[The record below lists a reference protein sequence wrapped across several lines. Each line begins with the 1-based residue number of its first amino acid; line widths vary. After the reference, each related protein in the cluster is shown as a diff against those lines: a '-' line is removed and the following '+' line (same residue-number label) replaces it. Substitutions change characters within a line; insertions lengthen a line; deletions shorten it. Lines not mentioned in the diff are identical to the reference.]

1 MQITEQQRRQLAEDL
16 PRDVVKTREQAGQR
30 LSYVDGWYAVS
41 RANEVFGPDGWSY
54 ATREIREVYRGTRPG
69 RDGENTVIVYEAV
82 VAVTALGITRED
94 VGIGQCDASLK
105 ALAQGIE
112 KARKEAVTDG
122 LKRALRTFGPSFGLA
137 LYDKDQ
143 KDVGLSRAAMALRDA
158 LAASDDPDA
167 FARDHADELRSLEA
181 DERDELRALLVA
193 RRHEVTAQAA
203 LRAAAQPATQPA
215 AVTRD
220 AFGALDASAQ
230 VVQAAEVRALAPPAA
245 AEPAALVA
253 DIEVQ
258 VGRCGSVAQLADL
271 WIAARADVARLP
283 KAAQTR
289 AWRIVGQR
297 AQTLGSSAGAVR
309 AEVTRRDTTPPDG
322 PGGGQKPEAA
332 PQHAD
337 AQGSAQEAA
346 PAQGALA
353 MVPAWCCDVESME
366 RHVEGYAHAIAVERC
381 ARKHRTGLPRAAR
394 ELLALRLQRLSWDPQ
409 DGEITIESARELVAR
424 WIAQGPVERG
434 TRTSV
439 ATWVSDGVW
448 ASVTDAGRAAVTP

>member
-203 LRAAAQPATQPA
+203 LRAAAQPATI
-215 AVTRD
+215 TRET
-220 AFGALDASAQ
+220 LDAMDASTQA
-230 VVQAAEVRALAPPAA
+230 VRAAEVRALAPPPP
-245 AEPAALVA
+245 EPADLVA
-253 DIEVQ
+253 DIEIQ

-271 WIAARADVARLP
+271 WIACRADVACLP

-289 AWRIVGQR
+289 AWKLIGQR
-297 AQTLGSSAGAVR
+297 AEAIGTTAGHVR
-309 AEVTRRDTTPPDG
+309 AEVTRRDTPPRDDG
-322 PGGGQKPEAA
+322 PGGGQRPEVA

-337 AQGSAQEAA
+337 AQGSAQDAT

-353 MVPAWCCDVESME
+353 MVPAWCSDVESME
-366 RHVEGYAHAIAVERC
+366 RHVEGYTHQRAVERC

-394 ELLALRLQRLSWDPQ
+394 ELLALRLQRLSWDPH
-409 DGEITIESARELVAR
+409 DGEITLESARELVAR
-424 WIAQGPVERG
+424 WIAQGPIERV
-434 TRTSV
+434 RTTSQ
-439 ATWVSDGVW
+439 APITE
-448 ASVTDAGRAAVTP
+448 AS

>member
-203 LRAAAQPATQPA
+203 LRAAAQPATI
-215 AVTRD
+215 TRET
-220 AFGALDASAQ
+220 LDAMDASTQA
-230 VVQAAEVRALAPPAA
+230 VQAAEVRALAPPPATVPKQSALDDVRESAA
-245 AEPAALVA
+245 ARHTVRE
-253 DIEVQ
+253 
-258 VGRCGSVAQLADL
+258 LADL
-271 WIAARADVARLP
+271 WRLARADL
-283 KAAQTR
+283 KAAKATEAGWKIIADR
-289 AWRIVGQR
+289 AL
-297 AQTLGSSAGAVR
+297 ALGLVPAAVK
-309 AEVTRRDTTPPDG
+309 AEVRRLDDDRG
-322 PGGGQKPEAA
+322 PGGGQRAEAA

-337 AQGSAQEAA
+337 AQGSAAEAT
-346 PAQGALA
+346 PAQGSVARADAWRATRKGIAAHVGTIASARHLESSGRQHLRAINGDLELHALHA
-353 MVPAWCCDVESME
+353 YADRLRALSRRTE
-366 RHVEGYAHAIAVERC
+366 RDEEGNRIVTE
-381 ARKHRTGLPRAAR
+381 LPREQCFATAETWRREGPRVAVLAPRPAPSTKIAA
-394 ELLALRLQRLSWDPQ
+394 
-409 DGEITIESARELVAR
+409 GGAR
-424 WIAQGPVERG
+424 
-434 TRTSV
+434 
-439 ATWVSDGVW
+439 
-448 ASVTDAGRAAVTP
+448 

>member
-203 LRAAAQPATQPA
+203 LRAAAQPATI
-215 AVTRD
+215 TRET
-220 AFGALDASAQ
+220 LDAMDASTQA
-230 VVQAAEVRALAPPAA
+230 VRAAEVRALAPPPP
-245 AEPAALVA
+245 EPADLVA
-253 DIEVQ
+253 DIEIQ

-271 WIAARADVARLP
+271 WIAARADVAQLP
-283 KAAQTR
+283 KAQQTR
-289 AWRIVGQR
+289 AWKQI
-297 AQTLGSSAGAVR
+297 
-309 AEVTRRDTTPPDG
+309 
-322 PGGGQKPEAA
+322 
-332 PQHAD
+332 
-337 AQGSAQEAA
+337 
-346 PAQGALA
+346 
-353 MVPAWCCDVESME
+353 
-366 RHVEGYAHAIAVERC
+366 
-381 ARKHRTGLPRAAR
+381 
-394 ELLALRLQRLSWDPQ
+394 
-409 DGEITIESARELVAR
+409 
-424 WIAQGPVERG
+424 
-434 TRTSV
+434 
-439 ATWVSDGVW
+439 
-448 ASVTDAGRAAVTP
+448 GRASCRERVSSPV

>member
-203 LRAAAQPATQPA
+203 LRAAAQPATI
-215 AVTRD
+215 TRET
-220 AFGALDASAQ
+220 LDAMDASTQA
-230 VVQAAEVRALAPPAA
+230 VQAAEVRALAPPPATVPKQSALDDVRESAA
-245 AEPAALVA
+245 ARHTVRE
-253 DIEVQ
+253 
-258 VGRCGSVAQLADL
+258 LADL
-271 WIAARADVARLP
+271 WRLARADL
-283 KAAQTR
+283 KAAKATEAGWKIIADR
-289 AWRIVGQR
+289 AL
-297 AQTLGSSAGAVR
+297 ALGLVPAAVK
-309 AEVTRRDTTPPDG
+309 AEVRRLDDDRG
-322 PGGGQKPEAA
+322 PGGGQRAEAA

-337 AQGSAQEAA
+337 AQGSAAGA
-346 PAQGALA
+346 TPAQGPVALA

-366 RHVEGYAHAIAVERC
+366 RHVEGYTHQRAVERC

-394 ELLALRLQRLSWDPQ
+394 ELLALRLQRLSWDPH
-409 DGEITIESARELVAR
+409 DGEITLESARELVAR
-424 WIAQGPVERG
+424 WIAQGPVERVRPADR
-434 TRTSV
+434 TRI
-439 ATWVSDGVW
+439 A
-448 ASVTDAGRAAVTP
+448 AGGAR